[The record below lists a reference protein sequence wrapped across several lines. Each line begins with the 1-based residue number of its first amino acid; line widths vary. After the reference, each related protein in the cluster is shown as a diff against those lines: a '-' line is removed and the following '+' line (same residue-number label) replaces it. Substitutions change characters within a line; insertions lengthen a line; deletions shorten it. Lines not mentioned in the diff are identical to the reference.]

1 METPLVV
8 IASSRC
14 RALLGRRDG
23 GCRSG
28 REVDISKPLKDA
40 AGCKTLDRS
49 LDGDSSETGES
60 EDATAPDKLLRPFI
74 REGKWEMSKII
85 ITRTYIVRKIA
96 TSGVY
101 EIQF

>member
-1 METPLVV
+1 M
-8 IASSRC
+8 
-14 RALLGRRDG
+14 
-23 GCRSG
+23 
-28 REVDISKPLKDA
+28 
-40 AGCKTLDRS
+40 
-49 LDGDSSETGES
+49 DGDSSDTGES